1 MSEGKL
7 ETRAR
12 QRQGGVGTMVVE
24 CEMCGKAATVVGEG
38 KPPRLQLDPGL
49 HMPLKL
55 TEAALYTLAD
65 STIVA
70 ADVVDGGGGP
80 EQSMEAAHAQKIR
93 GRFGFI
99 SEALGV
105 MLKMFGKW
113 SGESEFGVMWVPG

>member
-1 MSEGKL
+1 
-7 ETRAR
+7 
-12 QRQGGVGTMVVE
+12 
-24 CEMCGKAATVVGEG
+24 
-38 KPPRLQLDPGL
+38 
-49 HMPLKL
+49 MPLKL

-65 STIVA
+65 SAIVA

-105 MLKMFGKW
+105 MLKVSVVFSEPMRSHFMFRIAKLLINGFVDLQKMFGKW